1 VGGGGW
7 GNSAAFF
14 YLTCGNKSTS
24 LLSGGSKM
32 PKSWTKSK
40 TIILNGLTLAASL
53 LTVVAGSELIAD
65 YPRAAAGIVAAL
77 AAINVALRFVTHLPV
92 A

>member
-1 VGGGGW
+1 
-7 GNSAAFF
+7 
-14 YLTCGNKSTS
+14 
-24 LLSGGSKM
+24 M

-65 YPRAAAGIVAAL
+65 YPRAAAAIVAAL
-77 AAINVALRFVTHLPV
+77 AAINVALRFVTFTGIQ
-92 A
+92 

>member
-1 VGGGGW
+1 
-7 GNSAAFF
+7 
-14 YLTCGNKSTS
+14 
-24 LLSGGSKM
+24 M

-65 YPRAAAGIVAAL
+65 YPRAAAAIVAAL